1 MKKVSLI
8 ITLFICCL
16 STAVLAQNNSFAQA
30 NELYGKGKYQE
41 AAALY
46 ESILKTQG
54 VAPELY
60 YNLGNA
66 YYKMNE
72 TGLSILNY
80 ERALRLSPRY
90 ENAKVNLEL
99 AQLRVVDNVKQ
110 ISTFFVKR
118 WIEVINKTLTSNQ
131 WLFLSV
137 SLFALTIVF
146 VLLFIFSYSQTIRRS
161 SFYFALI
168 LFIISMVSVTFSYVR
183 KNQLDAHKEAII
195 MVGTVTAKSSPDK
208 SGTILF
214 QLHEGTKVS
223 IESYLGNWTEI
234 KLGNGDIGWIENTN
248 YEVI

>member
-16 STAVLAQNNSFAQA
+16 SSAALAQKNSFAQA

-41 AAALY
+41 AATLY

-118 WIEVINKTLTSNQ
+118 WIEVIIKTLTSNQ

-137 SLFALTIVF
+137 SLFVLTIVF

-168 LFIISMVSVTFSYVR
+168 LFIISMVSVTSSYVR

-208 SGTILF
+208 SGTVLF